1 MVDRYKQI
9 KLLEGFMKTIDIEG
23 ICGFWIEDEGRFEV
37 YIIIDLDWLRNTTT
51 RDNISSIAKELRI
64 SVREEINKWLGFD
77 VYVGS
82 TTKKCDKINESI
94 IETKM
99 MNEIDLKDII
109 VETISE
115 EMFIMRRKI
124 ELITKI
130 LINYDSIDC
139 DNPSKESYQRIYC
152 DNMID
157 WSYEKV
163 ENLKNNL
170 QEKLYN
176 LIKQEVR
183 KSKFLK
189 K

>member
-1 MVDRYKQI
+1 MVNRQKQI
-9 KLLEGFMKTIDIEG
+9 KLLEEFMETLNVEG
-23 ICGFWIEDEGRFEV
+23 ICGFWIEDDDKELPAV
-37 YIIIDLDWLRNTTT
+37 YIVLDLDWIKVAQTKPEF
-51 RDNISSIAKELRI
+51 IAKRMRAG
-64 SVREEINKWLGFD
+64 VKEEINKWLGFD

-82 TTKKCDKINESI
+82 TAKKCEKINESI
-94 IETKM
+94 IETQM
-99 MNEIDLKDII
+99 MNEIDLKDLII
-109 VETISE
+109 ETISE

-124 ELITKI
+124 EMVAKI
-130 LINYDSIDC
+130 LINYNSIDC
-139 DNPSKESYQRIYC
+139 DNLSKESYQRIYC
-152 DNMID
+152 DNMKG

>member
-1 MVDRYKQI
+1 MVDRQKQI
-9 KLLEGFMKTIDIEG
+9 KLLEEFMQTLDVEG

-37 YIIIDLDWLRNTTT
+37 YIVIDLEWLKNTTT
-51 RDNISSIAKELRI
+51 IDHVPSTAKELRI
-64 SVREEINKWLGFD
+64 GVREEINKWLGFD
-77 VYVGS
+77 VFVGS
-82 TTKKCDKINESI
+82 TTKKCEKINESI

-124 ELITKI
+124 ELTTKI

-139 DNPSKESYQRIYC
+139 DSLSKEPYERIYC
-152 DNMID
+152 DNMNG

-163 ENLKNNL
+163 EFLKNKL
-170 QEKLYN
+170 QEKLHD
-176 LIKQEVR
+176 LIKQEVS
-183 KSKFLK
+183 KSKFIK